1 MEDYPKIRTALDG
14 LPQIREEFRGKR
26 GVGLDSRAGSRYN
39 LGESGEEPPE
49 GGLNTMNK
57 VKDLSEMPEAIGGV
71 SSEER
76 GTIIRKDYMDG
87 LAHICTTDFVEYGRL
102 MKRCRQCPGVWRA
115 VGYETNAGQPQVG
128 YFEGPAKRVKYAA
141 PRPKMSEEQRA
152 AAMKRL
158 GIAPVDADDA
168 DEDPEEDGD

>member
-1 MEDYPKIRTALDG
+1 
-14 LPQIREEFRGKR
+14 
-26 GVGLDSRAGSRYN
+26 
-39 LGESGEEPPE
+39 
-49 GGLNTMNK
+49 MNR
-57 VKDLSEMPEAIGGV
+57 VKDLSEMPESIGGV
-71 SSEER
+71 SAEER
-76 GTIIRKDYMDG
+76 ETIIRKDCLDG

-115 VGYETNAGQPQVG
+115 VGYETNAGQPQAG

-158 GIAPVDADDA
+158 GIVPADADA
-168 DEDPEEDGD
+168 SGEDPEEDGD

>member
-1 MEDYPKIRTALDG
+1 
-14 LPQIREEFRGKR
+14 
-26 GVGLDSRAGSRYN
+26 
-39 LGESGEEPPE
+39 
-49 GGLNTMNK
+49 MNR

-76 GTIIRKDYMDG
+76 ETVIRKDCLDG
-87 LAHICTTDFVEYGRL
+87 LAHISTTDFVEYNRL

-115 VGYETNAGQPQVG
+115 VGYEVNAGQPQVG

-158 GIAPVDADDA
+158 GIVPADADDA